1 MRKHFVMLLLPLL
14 LASVSVAADEAK
26 TDEVKRGWLGV
37 YPEDLSEA
45 MTIALDIDCGVLIEG
60 VVDESPAGESG
71 LRKGDVV
78 VELDGVKMEDAA
90 TLRHTIRDRPG
101 KRVNALVRRRGKPVT
116 LPVTLGERESGVTMI
131 EEHDWREIPE
141 DAIRLATRALQKVGP
156 EMERVKVRVLE
167 DNELQ
172 DELEELRDELE
183 DLKEELEEE
192 LEELR
197 EDIEQRIEKD

>member
-1 MRKHFVMLLLPLL
+1 MRKYYVLLLLPLF
-14 LASVSVAADEAK
+14 LAPAAAVAEEA
-26 TDEVKRGWLGV
+26 TTEEVKRGWLGV

-45 MTIALDIDCGVLIEG
+45 MAIALDLDCGVLIEG
-60 VVDESPAGESG
+60 VVDDSPAGESG
-71 LRKGDVV
+71 FQKGDVV

-90 TLRHTIRDRPG
+90 TLRHTIRDRPA
-101 KRVNALVRRRGKPVT
+101 KRVDVHVRRRGKPVT
-116 LPVTLGERESGVTMI
+116 LPVTLGERESGMAMI

-141 DAIRLATRALQKVGP
+141 DAIRLATKALQKVGP
-156 EMERVKVRVLE
+156 EMQRVKVRVLE
-167 DNELQ
+167 DEELK